1 MDRRRFM
8 KGSTALGIAMSAKA
22 QSPGQSGSKS
32 SARAAQNDFWPGG
45 ARFVVSLSLQME
57 AGAQAERGASG
68 PWGALDTKYPDL
80 PTEKWYEYGFKEGI
94 PRLLDMYD
102 RRKVKVTSHMV
113 GMAVEKHPALAK
125 EIVQRGHEAAAHSHT
140 WNRYTPKRRT
150 KSEPCTKPT
159 FRPSSG
165 PPGRGPSASTRP
177 ACGRRR
183 RLSGSC
189 RISDSC
195 ITPTI

>member
-1 MDRRRFM
+1 MDRRGFI
-8 KGSTALGIAMSAKA
+8 KGGTAVGLAMSRKN
-22 QSPGQSGSKS
+22 
-32 SARAAQNDFWPGG
+32 AAAAPQNAFWLDG

-57 AGAQAERGASG
+57 AGAQPERGAAG

-125 EIVQRGHEAAAHSHT
+125 EIVQRGHEPAAHSQT
-140 WNRYTPKRRT
+140 WEPIYSKTPDEER
-150 KSEPCTKPT
+150 
-159 FRPSSG
+159 
-165 PPGRGPSASTRP
+165 ASYE
-177 ACGRRR
+177 ANVKA
-183 RLSGSC
+183 
-189 RISDSC
+189 
-195 ITPTI
+195 